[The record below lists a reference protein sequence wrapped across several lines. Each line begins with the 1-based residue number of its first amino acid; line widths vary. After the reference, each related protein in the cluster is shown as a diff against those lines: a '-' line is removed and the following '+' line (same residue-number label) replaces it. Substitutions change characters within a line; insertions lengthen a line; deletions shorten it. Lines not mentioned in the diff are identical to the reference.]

1 MFEVPLDDGQFD
13 GNSFQHFVLASLNT
27 AVADRNFDL
36 FETQVEEDEK
46 EKSKEQRKTNG
57 GSSDQTKGSYK
68 DTNDKDETTTK
79 DSNSPSRSI
88 SVLYQILT
96 KPLLRLFDFDP
107 PAKIIV
113 VPDSTTG
120 LIPFPALRDTQSK
133 RFLGDNTAFQLMP
146 SILAM
151 GVMTTT
157 QSHEL

>member
-1 MFEVPLDDGQFD
+1 MFEVPLDDCQFD

-36 FETQVEEDEK
+36 FETQVEEDE
-46 EKSKEQRKTNG
+46 ERSREQRKTNG
-57 GSSDQTKGSYK
+57 GNDQTKGCYK
-68 DTNDKDETTTK
+68 DTNHKDETTTK

-107 PAKIIV
+107 PSKIIV